1 MGYSQLSNQVILWH
15 PLLFICSIVYRS
27 VISLSQSHLSL
38 YLSILIDNNNSYSS
52 LSFLRHIGKIN
63 LNYLT
68 GELSL
73 NKLDYYE
80 IGKRIRKCH
89 LKPLFLFVR
98 PFLSAQI
105 TCCVTSCLK
114 TLLFFSSLCPK
125 PRNTADSST
134 KNIPASSRP
143 LLTLLIVSENPPGK
157 KALEIKDFFITKYRF
172 FQNRT
177 LSYRPISIFFSCCC
191 ISRLTPATGLISG
204 FYQFLPG
211 ALIAFFVA
219 FFNRAYTGAIRI
231 MEFL

>member
-1 MGYSQLSNQVILWH
+1 MI
-15 PLLFICSIVYRS
+15 FFCA
-27 VISLSQSHLSL
+27 
-38 YLSILIDNNNSYSS
+38 ILIDNNNPYSS

-80 IGKRIRKCH
+80 IGKRIRKCQEE
-89 LKPLFLFVR
+89 LG
-98 PFLSAQI
+98 
-105 TCCVTSCLK
+105 
-114 TLLFFSSLCPK
+114 
-125 PRNTADSST
+125 
-134 KNIPASSRP
+134 
-143 LLTLLIVSENPPGK
+143 LTQEAAAEQCGISPSFYSDRK

-211 ALIAFFVA
+211 ALIAFFVV